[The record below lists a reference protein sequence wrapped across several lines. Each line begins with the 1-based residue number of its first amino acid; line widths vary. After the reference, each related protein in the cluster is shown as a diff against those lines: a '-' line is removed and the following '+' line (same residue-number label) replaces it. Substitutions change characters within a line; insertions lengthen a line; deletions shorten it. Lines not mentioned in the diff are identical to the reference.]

1 MGLNFRKSI
10 SLGKGLKLNLSKSG
24 PSVSFGKSGFRQS
37 VNLKGQ
43 ARTTV
48 GIPGTGIYYTKNTN
62 VKNVVSGLTGGLTG
76 KGADAKG
83 KKAAGKAA
91 AEPKAAAAKA
101 PKGTKAAGAAAAG
114 AAAGATAAA
123 AKPAVNEEL
132 IAASKAKI
140 EEFAAGID
148 ALKSVHKQSDGYIDW
163 EAIANGAVS
172 GKLKELQPFA
182 QSVIAGDIDAYFK
195 VIAEVGP
202 FDDLL
207 EYGSGFEVGTD
218 DPNLLEI
225 EFQVKS
231 DDIIPTQYPDMKA
244 NGEIVMKDFTKSAYY
259 ELVQDYVS
267 STMLRVARDTFALL
281 PVKQV
286 IIHAVDKV
294 LNPATGNDEEVTIA
308 SVKIKRDA
316 LATLNFERIDPS
328 DCLESFESNVKFKK
342 TTGYA
347 PVDRVLA

>member
-91 AEPKAAAAKA
+91 AEPKAAKGAKGAAA
-101 PKGTKAAGAAAAG
+101 AAGAAGAAG
-114 AAAGATAAA
+114 AAAGAKAA

-140 EEFAAGID
+140 EEFAAGIE
-148 ALKSVHKQSDGYIDW
+148 AIKSVHKQSDGYIDW

-182 QSVIAGDIDAYFK
+182 QSVLSGDIDAYFN

-207 EYGSGFEVGTD
+207 EYGSSFEVGTD
-218 DPNLLEI
+218 DPQIMQI

-231 DDIIPTQYPDMKA
+231 GDVVPTQYPDMKA
-244 NGEIVMKDFTKSAYY
+244 GGELVMKDFTKSAYY

-281 PVKQV
+281 PVKTV
-286 IIHAVDKV
+286 LIHAVDKI

-328 DCLESFESNVKFKK
+328 DCLESFESNIKFKK

>member
-37 VNLKGQ
+37 INLKGQ

-62 VKNVVSGLTGGLTG
+62 VKNVVGGLTG
-76 KGADAKG
+76 KVNDAKN
-83 KKAAGKAA
+83 KKAADT
-91 AEPKAAAAKA
+91 KA
-101 PKGTKAAGAAAAG
+101 PKGAKAAG
-114 AAAGATAAA
+114 AAAGAAGVAAGTKA

-132 IAASKAKI
+132 IAASKAKV
-140 EEFAAGID
+140 EEFAAGIE

-163 EAIANGAVS
+163 EAIANGAV
-172 GKLKELQPFA
+172 GQFKDLQPFA
-182 QSVIAGDIDAYFK
+182 QSVLAGDIDAYFN

-218 DPNLLEI
+218 DPKVMQI

-231 DDIIPTQYPDMKA
+231 DDVVPTQYPDMKT
-244 NGEIVMKDFTKSAYY
+244 NGELVMKDFTKSAYY

-281 PVKQV
+281 PVQYV
-286 IIHAVDKV
+286 LVHAVDKI

>member
-48 GIPGTGIYYTKNTN
+48 GIPGTGIYYTKTSN
-62 VKNVVSGLTGGLTG
+62 VKNIVGDLTG
-76 KGADAKG
+76 KNDDSKG
-83 KKAAGKAA
+83 KKTTKKDAA
-91 AEPKAAAAKA
+91 APKATKSAAKA
-101 PKGTKAAGAAAAG
+101 AP
-114 AAAGATAAA
+114 A
-123 AKPAVNEEL
+123 AKANNEEL
-132 IAASKAKI
+132 IRESQAKI
-140 EEFAAGID
+140 EEFAAGIE

-163 EAIANGAVS
+163 QAVANGAVS
-172 GKLKELQPFA
+172 GQIRELQPFA
-182 QSVIAGDIDAYFK
+182 QSVLAGDIDAYFR
-195 VIAEVGP
+195 VIEQVGP

-218 DPNLLEI
+218 DPSILEV

-231 DDIIPTQYPDMKA
+231 KDIIPTEYPDMKA
-244 NGEIVMKDFTKSAYY
+244 SGELVMKSFTKSAYY

-281 PVKQV
+281 PVQQV

-294 LNPATGNDEEVTIA
+294 LNPATGNDEEVTICSA
-308 SVKIKRDA
+308 KIKRDA

-328 DCLESFESNVKFKK
+328 DCLESFESNVRFKK
-342 TTGYA
+342 TTGYS
-347 PVDRVLA
+347 PVDRVLP

>member
-62 VKNVVSGLTGGLTG
+62 VKNVVSSLTG
-76 KGADAKG
+76 KAQDAKN

-91 AEPKAAAAKA
+91 AEPKASKS
-101 PKGTKAAGAAAAG
+101 TKAAAAG
-114 AAAGATAAA
+114 AAGAAVGAKAA

-132 IAASKAKI
+132 IAASKAKV
-140 EEFAAGID
+140 EEFAAGIE

-163 EAIANGAVS
+163 EALANGAVS
-172 GKLKELQPFA
+172 GQLKELQPFA
-182 QSVIAGDIDAYFK
+182 QSVLAGDIDAYFN
-195 VIAEVGP
+195 VISEVGP

-218 DPNLLEI
+218 DPQIMQI

-231 DDIIPTQYPDMKA
+231 GDIVPTQYPDMKA
-244 NGEIVMKDFTKSAYY
+244 NGELVMKDFTKSAYY

-281 PVKQV
+281 PVKAV
-286 IIHAVDKV
+286 LIHAVDKV

-328 DCLESFESNVKFKK
+328 DCLESFESNIRFKK

>member
-48 GIPGTGIYYTKNTN
+48 GIPGTGIYYTKTSN
-62 VKNVVSGLTGGLTG
+62 VKNIVGGLTG
-76 KGADAKG
+76 KDDSKG
-83 KKAAGKAA
+83 KKSTKKDTAAKGSSTK
-91 AEPKAAAAKA
+91 AAKA
-101 PKGTKAAGAAAAG
+101 AP
-114 AAAGATAAA
+114 A
-123 AKPAVNEEL
+123 AKQVNEEL
-132 IAASKAKI
+132 IAQSKAQL
-140 EEFAAGID
+140 EEFAAGIE

-163 EAIANGAVS
+163 EAVANGAVS
-172 GKLKELQPFA
+172 GQIRELQPFA
-182 QSVIAGDIDAYFK
+182 QSVLAGDIDAYFK
-195 VIAEVGP
+195 VIEQVGP

-218 DPNLLEI
+218 DPKIMEI

-231 DDIIPTQYPDMKA
+231 GDIIPTQYPDMKA
-244 NGEIVMKDFTKSAYY
+244 SGEIVMKDFSKSAYF

-281 PVKQV
+281 PVQTV
-286 IIHAVDKV
+286 IIHAVDKI

-308 SVKIKRDA
+308 SAKIKRDA
-316 LATLNFERIDPS
+316 MATLNFERIDPS

-342 TTGYA
+342 TTGYS
-347 PVDRVLA
+347 PVDRVLP

>member
-62 VKNVVSGLTGGLTG
+62 VKNVVSGLTG
-76 KGADAKG
+76 KANDAKT
-83 KKAAGKAA
+83 KKAAESK
-91 AEPKAAAAKA
+91 AAAKA
-101 PKGTKAAGAAAAG
+101 PKGAKAAGAAGVAAG
-114 AAAGATAAA
+114 AAAGTKA

-132 IAASKAKI
+132 IAASKAKV
-140 EEFAAGID
+140 EEFAAGIE

-172 GKLKELQPFA
+172 GQMKELQPFA
-182 QSVIAGDIDAYFK
+182 QSVLAGDIDAYFK

-218 DPNLLEI
+218 DPKVMQI

-231 DDIIPTQYPDMKA
+231 DSIVPTQYPDMKA
-244 NGEIVMKDFTKSAYY
+244 NGELVMKDFTKSAYY

-281 PVKQV
+281 PVQYV
-286 IIHAVDKV
+286 LIHAVDKI

-308 SVKIKRDA
+308 SVKRDA

-328 DCLESFESNVKFKK
+328 ECLESFESNVKFKK

>member
-37 VNLKGQ
+37 INLKGN

-62 VKNVVSGLTGGLTG
+62 VKNVVSSLTG
-76 KGADAKG
+76 KAQDAKN

-91 AEPKAAAAKA
+91 AEPKAAKGAKA
-101 PKGTKAAGAAAAG
+101 AAAGAAG
-114 AAAGATAAA
+114 AAAGAKAA

-132 IAASKAKI
+132 IAASKAKV
-140 EEFAAGID
+140 EEFAAGIE

-163 EAIANGAVS
+163 EALANGAVS
-172 GKLKELQPFA
+172 GQLKELQPFA
-182 QSVIAGDIDAYFK
+182 QSVLAGDIDAYFN

-218 DPNLLEI
+218 DPQIMQI

-231 DDIIPTQYPDMKA
+231 GDIVPTQYPDMKA
-244 NGEIVMKDFTKSAYY
+244 NGELVMKDFTKSAYY

-281 PVKQV
+281 PVKTV
-286 IIHAVDKV
+286 LIHAVDKV

-328 DCLESFESNVKFKK
+328 DCLESFESNIRFKK

>member
-48 GIPGTGIYYTKNTN
+48 GIPGTGVYYTKTSN
-62 VKNVVSGLTGGLTG
+62 VKNIVGGLTG
-76 KGADAKG
+76 KDESKG
-83 KKAAGKAA
+83 KKSTKKDTAAKGSSAK
-91 AEPKAAAAKA
+91 AAKA
-101 PKGTKAAGAAAAG
+101 AP
-114 AAAGATAAA
+114 A
-123 AKPAVNEEL
+123 AKQVNEEL
-132 IAASKAKI
+132 IAQSKAQL
-140 EEFAAGID
+140 EEFAAGIE

-163 EAIANGAVS
+163 EAVANGAVS
-172 GKLKELQPFA
+172 GQISELQPFA
-182 QSVIAGDIDAYFK
+182 QSVLAGDIDAYFR
-195 VIAEVGP
+195 VIEQVGP

-218 DPNLLEI
+218 DPKIMEI

-231 DDIIPTQYPDMKA
+231 GDIIPTQYPDMKA
-244 NGEIVMKDFTKSAYY
+244 SGEIVMKDFSKSAYF

-281 PVKQV
+281 PVQTV
-286 IIHAVDKV
+286 IIHAVDKI

-308 SVKIKRDA
+308 SAKIKRDA
-316 LATLNFERIDPS
+316 MATLNFERIDPS

-342 TTGYA
+342 TTGYS
-347 PVDRVLA
+347 PVDRVLP

>member
-48 GIPGTGIYYTKNTN
+48 GIPGTGIYYTKTNN
-62 VKNVVSGLTGGLTG
+62 VKNLVGGLTG
-76 KGADAKG
+76 KDDSKG
-83 KKAAGKAA
+83 KKSTK
-91 AEPKAAAAKA
+91 KDTAAKGSST
-101 PKGTKAAGAAAAG
+101 KSTKAAP
-114 AAAGATAAA
+114 A
-123 AKPAVNEEL
+123 AKQVNEEL
-132 IAASKAKI
+132 IAQSQARL
-140 EEFAAGID
+140 EEFAAGIE

-163 EAIANGAVS
+163 EAVANGAVS
-172 GKLKELQPFA
+172 GQFKELQPFA
-182 QSVIAGDIDAYFK
+182 QSVLAGDIDAYFK
-195 VIAEVGP
+195 VIEQVGP

-218 DPNLLEI
+218 DPKMMEI

-244 NGEIVMKDFTKSAYY
+244 SGEIVMKDFSKSAYF

-281 PVKQV
+281 PVQQV

-308 SVKIKRDA
+308 SAKIKRDA
-316 LATLNFERIDPS
+316 MATLNFERIDPS

-342 TTGYA
+342 TAGYS
-347 PVDRVLA
+347 PVDRVLP

>member
-24 PSVSFGKSGFRQS
+24 PSVSFGKSGLRQS
-37 VNLKGQ
+37 INLKGQ

-48 GIPGTGIYYTKNTN
+48 GIPGTGIYYTKTNN
-62 VKNVVSGLTGGLTG
+62 VKNLVGGLTG
-76 KGADAKG
+76 KDKDKNAKN
-83 KKAAGKAA
+83 KKAAKK
-91 AEPKAAAAKA
+91 EVEAKSA
-101 PKGTKAAGAAAAG
+101 SKTKAIAAQ
-114 AAAGATAAA
+114 
-123 AKPAVNEEL
+123 KENNEEL
-132 IAASKAKI
+132 IKASQARI

-148 ALKSVHKQSDGYIDW
+148 AIKSVHKQSDGYIDW
-163 EAIANGAVS
+163 EALANGAVS
-172 GKLKELQPFA
+172 GQMKELQPFA
-182 QSVIAGDIDAYFK
+182 QSVLAGDIDAYFN

-218 DPNLLEI
+218 DPQIMQI

-231 DDIIPTQYPDMKA
+231 DDIVPTQYPDMKA
-244 NGEIVMKDFTKSAYY
+244 NGELVMKDFTKSAYY

-286 IIHAVDKV
+286 LIHAVDKV

-328 DCLESFESNVKFKK
+328 DCLESFESNIKFKK

>member
-62 VKNVVSGLTGGLTG
+62 VKNVVSGLTG
-76 KGADAKG
+76 KAQEAKN

-91 AEPKAAAAKA
+91 AEPKAAKA
-101 PKGTKAAGAAAAG
+101 PKGTKAAAGVAAG

-140 EEFAAGID
+140 EEFAAGIE

-163 EAIANGAVS
+163 EAVANGAVS
-172 GKLKELQPFA
+172 GQMKELQPFA
-182 QSVIAGDIDAYFK
+182 QSVLAGDIDSYFK

-218 DPNLLEI
+218 DPSLLEI

-231 DDIIPTQYPDMKA
+231 GDIIPTQYPDMKA
-244 NGEIVMKDFTKSAYY
+244 SGEIVMKDFTKSAYY

-281 PVKQV
+281 PVRQV

-328 DCLESFESNVKFKK
+328 ECLESFESNVKFKK

>member
-43 ARTTV
+43 TRTTV
-48 GIPGTGIYYTKNTN
+48 GIPGTGVYYTKTSN
-62 VKNVVSGLTGGLTG
+62 VKNIAGALTG
-76 KGADAKG
+76 KDKDTKG
-83 KKAAGKAA
+83 KKGAKGADTKAA
-91 AEPKAAAAKA
+91 SKTKAAAA
-101 PKGTKAAGAAAAG
+101 P
-114 AAAGATAAA
+114 A
-123 AKPAVNEEL
+123 AKANNEEL
-132 IAASKAKI
+132 IRQSQAQI
-140 EEFAAGID
+140 EEFAAGIE

-172 GKLKELQPFA
+172 GQAKELQPFA
-182 QSVIAGDIDAYFK
+182 QSVLAGDIDAYFQ
-195 VIAEVGP
+195 VINEVGP

-218 DPNLLEI
+218 DPKILEI

-244 NGEIVMKDFTKSAYY
+244 SGELVMKDFTKSAYY

-281 PVKQV
+281 PVQQV
-286 IIHAVDKV
+286 LIHAVDKV

-308 SVKIKRDA
+308 SVKLKRDA

-328 DCLESFESNVKFKK
+328 DCLESFESNVKFRK
-342 TTGYA
+342 TAGYA
-347 PVDRVLA
+347 PVDRVLP

>member
-62 VKNVVSGLTGGLTG
+62 VKNVVGALTG
-76 KGADAKG
+76 KKDDAKG
-83 KKAAGKAA
+83 KKAAGKGAA
-91 AEPKAAAAKA
+91 ADTKAAKA
-101 PKGTKAAGAAAAG
+101 PKGTKAAAAPAS
-114 AAAGATAAA
+114 
-123 AKPAVNEEL
+123 AKAAVNEEL
-132 IAASKAKI
+132 IAQSKAKI
-140 EEFAAGID
+140 EEFAAGIE

-163 EAIANGAVS
+163 EAVANGAVS
-172 GKLKELQPFA
+172 GGLKELQPFA
-182 QSVIAGDIDAYFK
+182 QSVLAGDIDSYFK
-195 VIAEVGP
+195 VIEEVDP

-218 DPNLLEI
+218 DPKMLEI

-231 DDIIPTQYPDMKA
+231 DDIIPTEYPDMKA
-244 NGEIVMKDFTKSAYY
+244 SGEIVMKEFSKSAYY

-281 PVKQV
+281 PVQQV
-286 IIHAVDKV
+286 IIHAVDKI

-316 LATLNFERIDPS
+316 LGALNFERIDPS
-328 DCLESFESNVKFKK
+328 DCLESFESNIKFKK
-342 TTGYA
+342 TTGYS

>member
-48 GIPGTGIYYTKNTN
+48 GIPGTGIYYTKTNN
-62 VKNVVSGLTGGLTG
+62 VKNIVGGLTG
-76 KGADAKG
+76 KDKDKNAKS
-83 KKAAGKAA
+83 KKTAKKEVEAKSASKA
-91 AEPKAAAAKA
+91 KALPAAKA
-101 PKGTKAAGAAAAG
+101 N
-114 AAAGATAAA
+114 
-123 AKPAVNEEL
+123 NEEL
-132 IAASKAKI
+132 IKASQAKI
-140 EEFAAGID
+140 EEFAAGIE
-148 ALKSVHKQSDGYIDW
+148 AIKSVHKQSDGYIDW

-172 GKLKELQPFA
+172 GQLKELQPFA
-182 QSVIAGDIDAYFK
+182 QSILAGDIDSYFK

-207 EYGSGFEVGTD
+207 EYGSCFEVGTD
-218 DPNLLEI
+218 DPAKLEI

-231 DDIIPTQYPDMKA
+231 DEIIPKEYPDMKA
-244 NGEIVMKDFTKSAYY
+244 DGEIVMKDFSKSAYY
-259 ELVQDYVS
+259 DLVQDYVS

-281 PVKQV
+281 PVKEV

-294 LNPATGNDEEVTIA
+294 LNPATGNDEEVTIVSA
-308 SVKIKRDA
+308 KVKRDA

-328 DCLESFESNVKFKK
+328 DCLESFESNVKFRK
-342 TTGYA
+342 TAGYA

>member
-48 GIPGTGIYYTKNTN
+48 GIPGTGVYYTKTSN
-62 VKNVVSGLTGGLTG
+62 VKNIVGGLTG
-76 KGADAKG
+76 KNDDSKG
-83 KKAAGKAA
+83 KKTSKKDSESKASKSGKSAAA
-91 AEPKAAAAKA
+91 AEAKAAKA
-101 PKGTKAAGAAAAG
+101 
-114 AAAGATAAA
+114 
-123 AKPAVNEEL
+123 AKNEEL
-132 IAASKAKI
+132 IRESQAKI
-140 EEFAAGID
+140 EEFAAGIE

-172 GKLKELQPFA
+172 GQISELRPFA
-182 QSVIAGDIDAYFK
+182 QSVLAGDIDAYFR
-195 VIAEVGP
+195 VIEQVGP

-218 DPNLLEI
+218 DPRFLEV

-244 NGEIVMKDFTKSAYY
+244 SGELVMKDFTKSAYY

-281 PVKQV
+281 PVQQV

-294 LNPATGNDEEVTIA
+294 LNPATGNDEEVTICSA
-308 SVKIKRDA
+308 KIKRDA

-328 DCLESFESNVKFKK
+328 DCLESFESNVRFKK

>member
-48 GIPGTGIYYTKNTN
+48 GIPGTGIYYTKTNN
-62 VKNVVSGLTGGLTG
+62 VKNLVGGLTG
-76 KGADAKG
+76 KDDSKG
-83 KKAAGKAA
+83 KKSTKKDTATKGSSTK
-91 AEPKAAAAKA
+91 AAKA
-101 PKGTKAAGAAAAG
+101 APAG
-114 AAAGATAAA
+114 
-123 AKPAVNEEL
+123 KQVNEEL
-132 IAASKAKI
+132 IAQSKATL
-140 EEFAAGID
+140 EEFAAGIE

-163 EAIANGAVS
+163 EAVANGAVS
-172 GKLKELQPFA
+172 GQIRELQPFA
-182 QSVIAGDIDAYFK
+182 QSVLAGDIDAYFK
-195 VIAEVGP
+195 VIEQVGP

-218 DPNLLEI
+218 DPKMMEI

-244 NGEIVMKDFTKSAYY
+244 SGEIVMKDFSKSAYY

-281 PVKQV
+281 PVQQV

-308 SVKIKRDA
+308 SAKIKRDA
-316 LATLNFERIDPS
+316 MATLNFERIDPS

-342 TTGYA
+342 TAGYS
-347 PVDRVLA
+347 PVDRVLP

>member
-62 VKNVVSGLTGGLTG
+62 VKNVVGALTG
-76 KGADAKG
+76 KKDDAKG
-83 KKAAGKAA
+83 KKAAGKGA
-91 AEPKAAAAKA
+91 AESKAASGKAAPAKAAKA
-101 PKGTKAAGAAAAG
+101 ASAA
-114 AAAGATAAA
+114 
-123 AKPAVNEEL
+123 PAVNEEL
-132 IAASKAKI
+132 IAKSKAQV
-140 EEFAAGID
+140 EEFAAGIE

-163 EAIANGAVS
+163 EAVANGAV
-172 GKLKELQPFA
+172 GQYKELQPFA
-182 QSVIAGDIDAYFK
+182 QSVLAGDIDAYFK

-218 DPNLLEI
+218 DPKMLEI

-231 DDIIPTQYPDMKA
+231 DAIIPTQYPDMKA
-244 NGEIVMKDFTKSAYY
+244 NGEIVMKDFSKTAYY

-281 PVKQV
+281 PVQTV

-294 LNPATGNDEEVTIA
+294 LNPATGNDEEVTVCSA
-308 SVKIKRDA
+308 KIKRDA

-328 DCLESFESNVKFKK
+328 DCLESFESNVKFRK
-342 TTGYA
+342 TSGYA

>member
-62 VKNVVSGLTGGLTG
+62 VKNVVSGLTG
-76 KGADAKG
+76 KVNDAKN
-83 KKAAGKAA
+83 KKA

-101 PKGTKAAGAAAAG
+101 PKGTKAAAG
-114 AAAGATAAA
+114 AAGATGVAAGTKA

-172 GKLKELQPFA
+172 GQLKELQPFA
-182 QSVIAGDIDAYFK
+182 QSVLAGDIDAYFN

-218 DPNLLEI
+218 DPQVMQI

-231 DDIIPTQYPDMKA
+231 DEVVPTQYPDMKA
-244 NGEIVMKDFTKSAYY
+244 SGELVMKDFTKSAYY

-281 PVKQV
+281 PVKTV
-286 IIHAVDKV
+286 LIHAVDKI

>member
-48 GIPGTGIYYTKNTN
+48 GIPGTGIYYTKTSN
-62 VKNVVSGLTGGLTG
+62 VKNIVGGLTG
-76 KGADAKG
+76 KDDSKG
-83 KKAAGKAA
+83 KKSTKKDTAAKGSSTK
-91 AEPKAAAAKA
+91 AAKA
-101 PKGTKAAGAAAAG
+101 AP
-114 AAAGATAAA
+114 A
-123 AKPAVNEEL
+123 AKQVNEEL
-132 IAASKAKI
+132 IAQSKAQL
-140 EEFAAGID
+140 EEFAAGIE

-163 EAIANGAVS
+163 EAVANGAVS
-172 GKLKELQPFA
+172 GQIRELQPFA
-182 QSVIAGDIDAYFK
+182 QSVLAGDIDAYFR
-195 VIAEVGP
+195 VIEQVGP

-218 DPNLLEI
+218 DPKIMEI

-231 DDIIPTQYPDMKA
+231 GDIIPTQYPDMKA
-244 NGEIVMKDFTKSAYY
+244 SGEIVMKDFSKSAYF
-259 ELVQDYVS
+259 E
-267 STMLRVARDTFALL
+267 RVARDTFALL
-281 PVKQV
+281 PVQTV
-286 IIHAVDKV
+286 IIHAVDKI

-308 SVKIKRDA
+308 SAKIKRDA
-316 LATLNFERIDPS
+316 MATLNFERIDPS

-342 TTGYA
+342 TTGYS
-347 PVDRVLA
+347 PVDRVLP

>member
-48 GIPGTGIYYTKNTN
+48 GIPGTGIYYTKTNN
-62 VKNVVSGLTGGLTG
+62 VKNLVGGLTG
-76 KGADAKG
+76 NDTSKKGKKTSGKADAKSSS
-83 KKAAGKAA
+83 KTKDAAKSAKAA
-91 AEPKAAAAKA
+91 PAAKQ
-101 PKGTKAAGAAAAG
+101 
-114 AAAGATAAA
+114 
-123 AKPAVNEEL
+123 VNEEL
-132 IAASKAKI
+132 IAQSKARLD
-140 EEFAAGID
+140 EFAAGIE

-172 GKLKELQPFA
+172 GQLKELQPFA
-182 QSVIAGDIDAYFK
+182 QSVLAGDIDAYFK
-195 VIAEVGP
+195 VIEQVDP

-218 DPNLLEI
+218 DPKLMEI

-231 DDIIPTQYPDMKA
+231 DDIIPTEYPDMKA
-244 NGEIVMKDFTKSAYY
+244 NGEIVMKAFSKTAYY

-281 PVKQV
+281 PVQQV

-308 SVKIKRDA
+308 SVKLKRDA
-316 LATLNFERIDPS
+316 MATLNFERIDPS
-328 DCLESFESNVKFKK
+328 DCLESFESNVKFRK
-342 TTGYA
+342 TAGYA
-347 PVDRVLA
+347 PVDRVLP

>member
-62 VKNVVSGLTGGLTG
+62 VKNVVSGLTG
-76 KGADAKG
+76 KVQDAKN

-91 AEPKAAAAKA
+91 AEPKAAKA
-101 PKGTKAAGAAAAG
+101 PKSTKAVGAAAAAAAG
-114 AAAGATAAA
+114 AAGAGAAA
-123 AKPAVNEEL
+123 ASKPAVNEEL
-132 IAASKAKI
+132 IAASKARV
-140 EEFAAGID
+140 EEFAAGIE

-172 GKLKELQPFA
+172 GQLKELQPFA
-182 QSVIAGDIDAYFK
+182 QSVLAGDIDAYFK

-218 DPNLLEI
+218 DPNTMEI

-231 DDIIPTQYPDMKA
+231 GDIIPTQYPDMKA
-244 NGEIVMKDFTKSAYY
+244 SGEIVMKDFTKSAYY

-281 PVKQV
+281 PVRQV
-286 IIHAVDKV
+286 LIHAVDKV

-308 SVKIKRDA
+308 SVKLKRDA

>member
-24 PSVSFGKSGFRQS
+24 PSVSFGKSGLRQS
-37 VNLKGQ
+37 INLKGQ

-48 GIPGTGIYYTKNTN
+48 GIPGTGIYYTKTNN
-62 VKNVVSGLTGGLTG
+62 VKNIVGGLTG
-76 KGADAKG
+76 KDKDKNAKS
-83 KKAAGKAA
+83 KKTANKAVEA
-91 AEPKAAAAKA
+91 KSASKAKALPAAKA
-101 PKGTKAAGAAAAG
+101 N
-114 AAAGATAAA
+114 
-123 AKPAVNEEL
+123 NEEL
-132 IAASKAKI
+132 IKASQAKI
-140 EEFAAGID
+140 EEFAAGIE
-148 ALKSVHKQSDGYIDW
+148 AIKSVHKQSDGYIDW

-172 GKLKELQPFA
+172 GQLKELQPFA
-182 QSVIAGDIDAYFK
+182 QSILAGDIDSYFK

-207 EYGSGFEVGTD
+207 EYGSCFEVGTD
-218 DPNLLEI
+218 DPSILEI

-231 DDIIPTQYPDMKA
+231 DDIIPKEYPDMKA
-244 NGEIVMKDFTKSAYY
+244 DGEIVMKEFTKSAYY
-259 ELVQDYVS
+259 DLVQDYVS

-281 PVKQV
+281 PVKEV

-294 LNPATGNDEEVTIA
+294 LNPATGNDEEVTIVSA
-308 SVKIKRDA
+308 KVKRDA

-328 DCLESFESNVKFKK
+328 DCLESFESNVRFRK
-342 TTGYA
+342 TAGYA

>member
-62 VKNVVSGLTGGLTG
+62 VKNVVSGLTG
-76 KGADAKG
+76 KAQEAKN

-91 AEPKAAAAKA
+91 AASKTAKGA
-101 PKGTKAAGAAAAG
+101 KGAAAAG
-114 AAAGATAAA
+114 AAGAAGAVAATKA

-132 IAASKAKI
+132 IAASKAKV

-172 GKLKELQPFA
+172 GQLKELQPFA
-182 QSVIAGDIDAYFK
+182 QSILAGDIDSYFK

-207 EYGSGFEVGTD
+207 EYGSCFEVGTD
-218 DPNLLEI
+218 DPSILEI

-231 DDIIPTQYPDMKA
+231 DDIIPKEYPDMKA
-244 NGEIVMKDFTKSAYY
+244 DGEIVMKDFSKSAYY
-259 ELVQDYVS
+259 DLVQDYVS

-281 PVKQV
+281 PVKEV
-286 IIHAVDKV
+286 VIHAVDKV
-294 LNPATGNDEEVTIA
+294 LNPATGNDEEVTIVSA
-308 SVKIKRDA
+308 KVKRDA

-328 DCLESFESNVKFKK
+328 DCLESFESNVRFRK
-342 TTGYA
+342 TAGYA

>member
-48 GIPGTGIYYTKNTN
+48 GIPGTGIYYTKTSN
-62 VKNVVSGLTGGLTG
+62 VKNIVGGLTG
-76 KGADAKG
+76 KNDDSKG
-83 KKAAGKAA
+83 KKTTKKDAA
-91 AEPKAAAAKA
+91 APKATKSAAKA
-101 PKGTKAAGAAAAG
+101 AP
-114 AAAGATAAA
+114 A
-123 AKPAVNEEL
+123 AKANNEEL
-132 IAASKAKI
+132 IRESQAKI
-140 EEFAAGID
+140 EEFAAGIE

-163 EAIANGAVS
+163 QAVANGAVS
-172 GKLKELQPFA
+172 GQIRELQPFA
-182 QSVIAGDIDAYFK
+182 QSVLAGDIDAYFR
-195 VIAEVGP
+195 VIEQVGP

-218 DPNLLEI
+218 DPSILEV

-231 DDIIPTQYPDMKA
+231 EDIIPTEYPDMKA
-244 NGEIVMKDFTKSAYY
+244 SGELVMKSFTKSAYY

-281 PVKQV
+281 PVQQV

-294 LNPATGNDEEVTIA
+294 LNSATGNDEEVTICSA
-308 SVKIKRDA
+308 KIKRDA

-328 DCLESFESNVKFKK
+328 DCLESFESNVRFKK
-342 TTGYA
+342 TTGYS
-347 PVDRVLA
+347 PVDRVLP

>member
-48 GIPGTGIYYTKNTN
+48 GIPGTGVYYTKTSN
-62 VKNVVSGLTGGLTG
+62 VKNIVGGLTG
-76 KGADAKG
+76 KDDSKG
-83 KKAAGKAA
+83 KKSTKKDTAAKGSSTK
-91 AEPKAAAAKA
+91 AAKA
-101 PKGTKAAGAAAAG
+101 AP
-114 AAAGATAAA
+114 A
-123 AKPAVNEEL
+123 AKQVNEEL
-132 IAASKAKI
+132 IAQSKAQL
-140 EEFAAGID
+140 EEFAAGIE

-163 EAIANGAVS
+163 EALANGAVS
-172 GKLKELQPFA
+172 GQLKELQPFA
-182 QSVIAGDIDAYFK
+182 QSVLAGDIDAYFN

-218 DPNLLEI
+218 DPQIMQI

-231 DDIIPTQYPDMKA
+231 GDIVPTQYPDMKA
-244 NGEIVMKDFTKSAYY
+244 NGELVMKDFTKSAYY

-281 PVKQV
+281 PVKAV
-286 IIHAVDKV
+286 LIHAVDKV

-328 DCLESFESNVKFKK
+328 DCLESFESNIRFKK

>member
-48 GIPGTGIYYTKNTN
+48 GIPGTGIYYTKTSN
-62 VKNVVSGLTGGLTG
+62 VKNIVGGLTG
-76 KGADAKG
+76 KDDSKG
-83 KKAAGKAA
+83 KKSTKKDTAAKGSSTK
-91 AEPKAAAAKA
+91 AAKA
-101 PKGTKAAGAAAAG
+101 AP
-114 AAAGATAAA
+114 A
-123 AKPAVNEEL
+123 AKQVNEEL
-132 IAASKAKI
+132 IAQSKAQL
-140 EEFAAGID
+140 EEFAAGIE

-163 EAIANGAVS
+163 EAVANGAVS
-172 GKLKELQPFA
+172 GQIRELQPFA
-182 QSVIAGDIDAYFK
+182 QSVLAGDIDAYFR
-195 VIAEVGP
+195 VIEQVGP

-218 DPNLLEI
+218 DPKIMEI

-231 DDIIPTQYPDMKA
+231 GDIIPTQYPDMKA
-244 NGEIVMKDFTKSAYY
+244 SGEIVMKDFSKSAYF

-281 PVKQV
+281 PVQTV
-286 IIHAVDKV
+286 IIHAVDKI

-308 SVKIKRDA
+308 SAKIKRDA
-316 LATLNFERIDPS
+316 MATLNFERIDPS

-342 TTGYA
+342 TTGYS
-347 PVDRVLA
+347 PVDRILP

>member
-48 GIPGTGIYYTKNTN
+48 GIPGTGIYYTKTNN
-62 VKNVVSGLTGGLTG
+62 VKNLVGGLTG
-76 KGADAKG
+76 KDDSKG
-83 KKAAGKAA
+83 KKSTKKDTAAKGTSAKAA
-91 AEPKAAAAKA
+91 KEAKAAPAKQ
-101 PKGTKAAGAAAAG
+101 
-114 AAAGATAAA
+114 
-123 AKPAVNEEL
+123 VNEEL
-132 IAASKAKI
+132 IAESKARL
-140 EEFAAGID
+140 EEFAQGIE

-163 EAIANGAVS
+163 EAVANGAVS
-172 GKLKELQPFA
+172 GQIKELQPFA
-182 QSVIAGDIDAYFK
+182 QSVLAGDIDAYFR
-195 VIAEVGP
+195 VIEQVGP

-218 DPNLLEI
+218 DPKMMEI

-231 DDIIPTQYPDMKA
+231 DEIIPTQYPDMKA
-244 NGEIVMKDFTKSAYY
+244 NGEIVMKDFSKSAYY

-281 PVKQV
+281 PVQQV

-294 LNPATGNDEEVTIA
+294 LNPATGNDEEVTICSA
-308 SVKIKRDA
+308 KIKRDA
-316 LATLNFERIDPS
+316 MATLNFERIDPS

-342 TTGYA
+342 TTGYS

>member
-48 GIPGTGIYYTKNTN
+48 GIPGTGIYYTKTSN
-62 VKNVVSGLTGGLTG
+62 VKNIVGGLTG
-76 KGADAKG
+76 KDDSKG
-83 KKAAGKAA
+83 KKSTKKDTTAKGSSTK
-91 AEPKAAAAKA
+91 AAKA
-101 PKGTKAAGAAAAG
+101 AP
-114 AAAGATAAA
+114 A
-123 AKPAVNEEL
+123 AKQVNEEL
-132 IAASKAKI
+132 IAQSKAQL
-140 EEFAAGID
+140 EEFAAGIE

-163 EAIANGAVS
+163 EAVANGAVS
-172 GKLKELQPFA
+172 GQIRELQPFA
-182 QSVIAGDIDAYFK
+182 QSVLAGDIDAYFR
-195 VIAEVGP
+195 VIEQVGP

-218 DPNLLEI
+218 DSKIMEI

-231 DDIIPTQYPDMKA
+231 GDIIPTQYPDMKA
-244 NGEIVMKDFTKSAYY
+244 SGEIVMKDFSKSAYF

-281 PVKQV
+281 PVQTV
-286 IIHAVDKV
+286 IIHAVDKI

-308 SVKIKRDA
+308 SAKIKRDA
-316 LATLNFERIDPS
+316 MATLNFERIDPS

-342 TTGYA
+342 TTGYS
-347 PVDRVLA
+347 PVDRVLP

>member
-37 VNLKGQ
+37 INLKGQ

-48 GIPGTGIYYTKNTN
+48 GIPGTGVYYTKTSN
-62 VKNVVSGLTGGLTG
+62 VKNIVGGLTG
-76 KGADAKG
+76 KDGKDAKG
-83 KKAAGKAA
+83 KKGKGDAA
-91 AEPKAAAAKA
+91 AQKAAKA
-101 PKGTKAAGAAAAG
+101 AP
-114 AAAGATAAA
+114 A
-123 AKPAVNEEL
+123 AKANNEEL
-132 IAASKAKI
+132 IAQSQAQI
-140 EEFAAGID
+140 QEFAAGLD

-163 EAIANGAVS
+163 ETVKNGAVS
-172 GKLKELQPFA
+172 GELRELAPFA
-182 QSVIAGDIDAYFK
+182 ESVLNGDIDSYYK

-218 DPNLLEI
+218 DPRMLEV

-244 NGEIVMKDFTKSAYY
+244 SGELVMKEFSKSAYY

-267 STMLRVARDTFALL
+267 STMLRVARDSFALL
-281 PVKQV
+281 PIQTV

-294 LNPATGNDEEVTIA
+294 LNPATGNDEEVTIC

-328 DCLESFESNVKFKK
+328 DCLESFECNVKFRK

>member
-24 PSVSFGKSGFRQS
+24 PSVSFGKSGLRQS
-37 VNLKGQ
+37 INLKGQ

-48 GIPGTGIYYTKNTN
+48 GIPGTGIYYTKTNN
-62 VKNVVSGLTGGLTG
+62 VKNLVGGLTG
-76 KGADAKG
+76 KDKDKNAKN
-83 KKAAGKAA
+83 KKAAKK
-91 AEPKAAAAKA
+91 EVEAKSA
-101 PKGTKAAGAAAAG
+101 SKTKAIAAQ
-114 AAAGATAAA
+114 
-123 AKPAVNEEL
+123 KENNEEL
-132 IAASKAKI
+132 IKASQARI

-148 ALKSVHKQSDGYIDW
+148 AIKSVHKQSDGYIDW

-172 GKLKELQPFA
+172 GQLKDLQPFA
-182 QSVIAGDIDAYFK
+182 QSILAGDIDSYFK

-207 EYGSGFEVGTD
+207 EYGSCFEVGTD
-218 DPNLLEI
+218 DPSILEI

-231 DDIIPTQYPDMKA
+231 DDIIPKEYPDMKA
-244 NGEIVMKDFTKSAYY
+244 DGEIVMKEFTKSAYY
-259 ELVQDYVS
+259 DLVQDYVS

-281 PVKQV
+281 PVKEV
-286 IIHAVDKV
+286 VIHAVDKV
-294 LNPATGNDEEVTIA
+294 LNPATGNDEEVTIVSA
-308 SVKIKRDA
+308 KVKRDA

-328 DCLESFESNVKFKK
+328 DCLESFESNVRFRK
-342 TTGYA
+342 TAGYA

>member
-62 VKNVVSGLTGGLTG
+62 VKNVVSGLTG
-76 KGADAKG
+76 KANDAKN
-83 KKAAGKAA
+83 KKAAESK
-91 AEPKAAAAKA
+91 AAAKA
-101 PKGTKAAGAAAAG
+101 PKGAKAAGAAGVAAG
-114 AAAGATAAA
+114 AAAGTKA

-132 IAASKAKI
+132 IAASKAKV
-140 EEFAAGID
+140 EEFAAGIE

-172 GKLKELQPFA
+172 GQFKELQPFA
-182 QSVIAGDIDAYFK
+182 QSVLAGDIDAYFK

-218 DPNLLEI
+218 DPSILEV

-231 DDIIPTQYPDMKA
+231 GDIIPTQYPDMKA
-244 NGEIVMKDFTKSAYY
+244 NGEIVMKDFTKFAYY

-281 PVKQV
+281 PVRQV

>member
-62 VKNVVSGLTGGLTG
+62 VKNVVSGLTG
-76 KGADAKG
+76 KANDAKT
-83 KKAAGKAA
+83 KKAAESK
-91 AEPKAAAAKA
+91 AAAKA
-101 PKGTKAAGAAAAG
+101 PKGAKAAGAAGVAAG
-114 AAAGATAAA
+114 AAAGTKA

-132 IAASKAKI
+132 IAASKAKVEEVAKGI
-140 EEFAAGID
+140 E

-163 EAIANGAVS
+163 EAIATGAVS
-172 GKLKELQPFA
+172 GQMKELQPFA
-182 QSVIAGDIDAYFK
+182 QSVLAGDIDAYFN

-218 DPNLLEI
+218 DPKVMQI

-231 DDIIPTQYPDMKA
+231 DNIVPTQYPDMKA
-244 NGEIVMKDFTKSAYY
+244 NGELVMKDFTKSAYY

-281 PVKQV
+281 PVQYV
-286 IIHAVDKV
+286 LIHAVDKI

>member
-43 ARTTV
+43 TRTTV
-48 GIPGTGIYYTKNTN
+48 GIPGTGVYYTKTSN
-62 VKNVVSGLTGGLTG
+62 VKNIAGALTG
-76 KGADAKG
+76 KDSKG
-83 KKAAGKAA
+83 KKGSKGADTKAA
-91 AEPKAAAAKA
+91 SKTKSAATPAAKA
-101 PKGTKAAGAAAAG
+101 N
-114 AAAGATAAA
+114 
-123 AKPAVNEEL
+123 NEEL
-132 IAASKAKI
+132 IRQSQAQI
-140 EEFAAGID
+140 EEFAAGIE

-163 EAIANGAVS
+163 EAIANGAVA
-172 GKLKELQPFA
+172 GQAKELQPFA
-182 QSVIAGDIDAYFK
+182 QSVLAGDIDAYFQ
-195 VIAEVGP
+195 VINEVGP

-218 DPNLLEI
+218 DPKFLEI

-231 DDIIPTQYPDMKA
+231 GDIIPTQYPDMKA
-244 NGEIVMKDFTKSAYY
+244 SGELVMKDFTKSAYY

-281 PVKQV
+281 PVQQV
-286 IIHAVDKV
+286 LIHAVDKV

-308 SVKIKRDA
+308 SVKLKRDA

-328 DCLESFESNVKFKK
+328 DCLESFESNFKFRK
-342 TTGYA
+342 TSGYA
-347 PVDRVLA
+347 PVDRVLP

>member
-48 GIPGTGIYYTKNTN
+48 GIPGTGIYYTKTSN
-62 VKNVVSGLTGGLTG
+62 VKNIVGGLTG
-76 KGADAKG
+76 KDDSKG
-83 KKAAGKAA
+83 KKSTKKDTTAKGSSTK
-91 AEPKAAAAKA
+91 AAKA
-101 PKGTKAAGAAAAG
+101 AP
-114 AAAGATAAA
+114 A
-123 AKPAVNEEL
+123 AKQVNEEL
-132 IAASKAKI
+132 IAQSKAQL
-140 EEFAAGID
+140 EEFAAGIE

-163 EAIANGAVS
+163 EAVANGAVS
-172 GKLKELQPFA
+172 GQIRELQPFA
-182 QSVIAGDIDAYFK
+182 QSVLAGDIDAYFR
-195 VIAEVGP
+195 VIEQVGP

-218 DPNLLEI
+218 DPKIMEI

-231 DDIIPTQYPDMKA
+231 GDIIPKQYPDMKA
-244 NGEIVMKDFTKSAYY
+244 SGEIVMKDFSKSAYF

-281 PVKQV
+281 PVQTV
-286 IIHAVDKV
+286 IIHAVDKI

-308 SVKIKRDA
+308 SAKIKRDA
-316 LATLNFERIDPS
+316 MATLNFERIDPS

-342 TTGYA
+342 TTGYS
-347 PVDRVLA
+347 PVDRVLP

>member
-48 GIPGTGIYYTKNTN
+48 GIPGTGIYYTKTNN
-62 VKNVVSGLTGGLTG
+62 VKNLVGGLTG
-76 KGADAKG
+76 NKDTSAKGKKGTGKAADAKG
-83 KKAAGKAA
+83 TSGKAA
-91 AEPKAAAAKA
+91 AKSAKAASAAKQ
-101 PKGTKAAGAAAAG
+101 
-114 AAAGATAAA
+114 
-123 AKPAVNEEL
+123 VNEEL
-132 IAASKAKI
+132 IAQSKAKL
-140 EEFAAGID
+140 EEFAAGIK

-172 GKLKELQPFA
+172 GQFKSLQPFA
-182 QSVIAGDIDAYFK
+182 QSVLAGDIDAYFK
-195 VIAEVGP
+195 VIEQVDP

-218 DPNLLEI
+218 DPKMMEI

-231 DDIIPTQYPDMKA
+231 GEIIPTEYPNMKA
-244 NGEIVMKDFTKSAYY
+244 SGEIVMKAFSKSAYY

-281 PVKQV
+281 PVQQV

-294 LNPATGNDEEVTIA
+294 LNPATGNDEEVTIC

-316 LATLNFERIDPS
+316 MATLNFERIDPS
-328 DCLESFESNVKFKK
+328 DCLESFESNVKFRK
-342 TTGYA
+342 TAGYA
-347 PVDRVLA
+347 PVDRILA

>member
-62 VKNVVSGLTGGLTG
+62 VKNLVGGLTG
-76 KGADAKG
+76 KGTDAKG

-91 AEPKAAAAKA
+91 AADSKAAKPAKEPKAAK
-101 PKGTKAAGAAAAG
+101 AAAA
-114 AAAGATAAA
+114 AAP
-123 AKPAVNEEL
+123 AKAQVNEEL
-132 IAASKAKI
+132 ISQSKARI
-140 EEFAAGID
+140 EEFAAGIE

-163 EAIANGAVS
+163 EAVANGAVS
-172 GKLKELQPFA
+172 GQLKELQPFA
-182 QSVIAGDIDAYFK
+182 QSVLAGDIDSYFK
-195 VIAEVGP
+195 VIEEVDP

-218 DPNLLEI
+218 DPKMLEI

-231 DDIIPTQYPDMKA
+231 DDIIPTEYPDMKA
-244 NGEIVMKDFTKSAYY
+244 SGEIVMKEFSKSAYY

-281 PVKQV
+281 PVQQV

-347 PVDRVLA
+347 PVDRILT